1 MVDRPE
7 VEHSIRNNVRR
18 FFLDK
23 LVGKCKEKPG
33 WGEVKN
39 FLLVL
44 DDRTSKIVDKFSD
57 MTDLVEAGIIGIEK
71 LSVKR
76 KPFRD
81 FHIIYFIDPNAES
94 LNFIKNDFLPD
105 GERKE
110 PMYDLVHIVFSRW
123 VEELTWKSL
132 GNNKE
137 LAYAVCNIMIGRLT
151 SQPGHFGHR

>member
-7 VEHSIRNNVRR
+7 VEHSIRTNIKK

-23 LVGKCKEKPG
+23 VVGKCRQKPG

-44 DDRTSKIVDKFSD
+44 DERTSKIVDKFAD

-76 KPFRD
+76 KSFRD

-94 LNFIKNDFLPD
+94 LNFIKKDFLPEE
-105 GERKE
+105 GRKE
-110 PMYDLVHIVFSRW
+110 PLYDLVHIVFSRW

-137 LAYAVCNIMIGRLT
+137 LAYAVCNIMIGKIN
-151 SQPGHFGHR
+151 

>member
-7 VEHSIRNNVRR
+7 VEHSIRQNVKR
-18 FFLDK
+18 FFLDEV
-23 LVGKCKEKPG
+23 VGKCREKPG

-44 DDRTSKIVDKFSD
+44 DDRTSKIVDKFAD

-71 LSVKR
+71 LSAKR
-76 KPFRD
+76 KSFKN

-94 LNFIKNDFLPD
+94 LNFIKNDFLP
-105 GERKE
+105 GEDRKG

-137 LAYAVCNIMIGRLT
+137 LAYACCNIMIGKVN
-151 SQPGHFGHR
+151 